1 MWRSSLSGWCNSNP
15 HSLHLVLVDFP
26 FFPKRP
32 MTYDFY
38 ELIKRF
44 FIPCSLAIKN
54 ITVLGSGVMGHG
66 IAQVSATAG
75 YNVVLRDI
83 KQEFLD
89 KAMEKIKW
97 SLDKLVTKEKISSEE
112 GATIFSRITPIVD
125 LNDAVKDAELVIEV
139 VPEIMD
145 LKKQVYA
152 ELDKVAKPEVVFA
165 SNTSTLPITEIAN
178 TTSRPDKFIGIHF
191 FNPPQLMKLVEVIPG
206 EKTSQEIT
214 NLTQEFVK
222 SVNKQAVL
230 CRKDVP
236 GFIINRLFIPMVH
249 EACYLQDRTGSTLE
263 EIDSAVKFKLGFPMG
278 IFELADFTGMDVIHK
293 ATVEMHLRDK
303 KVITPHKTIEKM
315 FDEKKLGQKSG
326 EGYYKYS
333 DDKYERVELS
343 EELAQKCNPIQLVA
357 NVLNNAAW
365 LITNGASDI
374 EEIEMAARLG
384 LGLRKPLFETAKE
397 VGIKNIVD
405 ELNNLAQIHGEFYK
419 PDPLLESMV

>member
-1 MWRSSLSGWCNSNP
+1 MIRNQI
-15 HSLHLVLVDFP
+15 F
-26 FFPKRP
+26 K
-32 MTYDFY
+32 Y
-38 ELIKRF
+38 IKKETDLKK
-44 FIPCSLAIKN
+44 SMAVKN

-97 SLDKLVTKEKISSEE
+97 SLDKLVTKEKISKEE
-112 GATIFSRITPIVD
+112 GDAIYSRITPIVD
-125 LNDAVKDAELVIEV
+125 LNEAVKDAELVIEV
-139 VPEIMD
+139 VPEIME
-145 LKKQVYA
+145 LKKSVYA
-152 ELDKVAKPEVVFA
+152 ELDKAAAPEVIFA

-178 TTSRPDKFIGIHF
+178 TTSRPEKFIGIHF

-214 NLTQEFVK
+214 ELTKEYVK
-222 SVNKQAVL
+222 SVNKQAVV

-249 EACYLQDRTGSTLE
+249 EACFLKDRTGATLE
-263 EIDSAVKFKLGFPMG
+263 EIDSAVKFNLGFPMG

-293 ATVEMHLRDK
+293 ATTEMHLRDK
-303 KVITPHKTIEKM
+303 KVINPHPLVEKM

-333 DDKYERVELS
+333 DDKYERVSLS
-343 EELAQKCNPIQLVA
+343 EELAAKCNPIQLVA
-357 NVLNNAAW
+357 NILNNAAW

-374 EEIEMAARLG
+374 EEIEKAAQLG
-384 LGLRKPLFETAKE
+384 LGLKKPLFETAKE
-397 VGIKNIVD
+397 IGIKNIVD
-405 ELNNLAQIHGEFYK
+405 ELNKLADEHGEFYK
-419 PDPLLESMV
+419 PDPLLVSMQ

>member
-1 MWRSSLSGWCNSNP
+1 M
-15 HSLHLVLVDFP
+15 
-26 FFPKRP
+26 
-32 MTYDFY
+32 
-38 ELIKRF
+38 
-44 FIPCSLAIKN
+44 AIKN

-97 SLDKLVTKEKISSEE
+97 SLDKLVTKEKISNEE
-112 GATIFSRITPIVD
+112 GDAIFSRITPVVD

-249 EACYLQDRTGSTLE
+249 EACYLQDRTGATLE

-303 KVITPHKTIEKM
+303 KVINPHKTIEKM

-397 VGIKNIVD
+397 IGIQNIVD

-419 PDPLLESMV
+419 PDPLLESMI

>member
-1 MWRSSLSGWCNSNP
+1 
-15 HSLHLVLVDFP
+15 
-26 FFPKRP
+26 
-32 MTYDFY
+32 MTV
-38 ELIKRF
+38 
-44 FIPCSLAIKN
+44 KN

-89 KAMEKIKW
+89 KAMEKIKL
-97 SLDKLVTKEKISSEE
+97 SLDKLVSKEKISKEE
-112 GATIFSRITPIVD
+112 GDSIFSRITPIVD
-125 LNDAVKDAELVIEV
+125 LNEAVKNAELVIEV
-139 VPEIMD
+139 VPEIME
-145 LKKQVYA
+145 LKKLVYA
-152 ELDKVAKPEVVFA
+152 ELDKVAGPEVIFA

-178 TTSRPDKFIGIHF
+178 TTSRPEKFIGIHF
-191 FNPPQLMKLVEVIPG
+191 FNPPQLMKLVEIIPG

-214 NLTQEFVK
+214 DLTQEYVK
-222 SVNKQAVL
+222 SINKQAVL

-249 EACYLQDRTGSTLE
+249 EACYAQDRTNATLE

-303 KVITPHKTIEKM
+303 KVINPHPTIEKM
-315 FDEKKLGQKSG
+315 FNEKKLGQKSG

-333 DDKYERVELS
+333 DDKYERVSLS
-343 EELAQKCNPIQLVA
+343 EELAEKFNPIQLVA
-357 NVLNNAAW
+357 NILNNAAW

-374 EEIEMAARLG
+374 GEIEKAAQLG
-384 LGLRKPLFETAKE
+384 LGLKKPLFETAKE
-397 VGIKNIVD
+397 IGIKNIID
-405 ELNNLAQIHGEFYK
+405 ELNKLAEKHGEFYK
-419 PDPLLESMV
+419 PDPLLISMQ

>member
-1 MWRSSLSGWCNSNP
+1 
-15 HSLHLVLVDFP
+15 
-26 FFPKRP
+26 
-32 MTYDFY
+32 MTV
-38 ELIKRF
+38 
-44 FIPCSLAIKN
+44 KN

-97 SLDKLVTKEKISSEE
+97 SLDKLVSKEKISKEDGDS
-112 GATIFSRITPIVD
+112 IFSRITPIVD
-125 LNDAVKDAELVIEV
+125 LNSAVKNAELVIEV

-145 LKKQVYA
+145 LKKSVYA
-152 ELDKVAKPEVVFA
+152 ELDKAASPEVVFA

-178 TTSRPDKFIGIHF
+178 TTSRPEKFIGIHF

-214 NLTQEFVK
+214 DLTLEYVK
-222 SVNKQAVL
+222 SVNKQAVV

-249 EACYLQDRTGSTLE
+249 EACYAQDRTNSTLE

-303 KVITPHKTIEKM
+303 KVINPHPTVEKM

-333 DDKYERVELS
+333 DDKYERVALS
-343 EELAQKCNPIQLVA
+343 EELAEKFNPIQLVA
-357 NVLNNAAW
+357 NILNNAAW

-374 EEIEMAARLG
+374 GEIEKAAQLG
-384 LGLRKPLFETAKE
+384 LGLKKPLFETAKE
-397 VGIKNIVD
+397 IGIKNIVD
-405 ELNNLAQIHGEFYK
+405 ELNKLAEKHGEFYR
-419 PDPLLESMV
+419 PDPLLISMQ

>member
-1 MWRSSLSGWCNSNP
+1 
-15 HSLHLVLVDFP
+15 
-26 FFPKRP
+26 
-32 MTYDFY
+32 MTV
-38 ELIKRF
+38 
-44 FIPCSLAIKN
+44 KN

-97 SLDKLVTKEKISSEE
+97 SLDKLVSKEKISKEE
-112 GATIFSRITPIVD
+112 GDSIFSRIKPIVD
-125 LNDAVKDAELVIEV
+125 LNEAVKDAELVIEV

-145 LKKQVYA
+145 LKKSVYA
-152 ELDKVAKPEVVFA
+152 ELDKAAGPDVIFA

-178 TTSRPDKFIGIHF
+178 TTSRPEKFIGIHF

-206 EKTSQEIT
+206 EKTSKEIT
-214 NLTQEFVK
+214 ELTQEYVK

-249 EACYLQDRTGSTLE
+249 EACFAQDRTNATLE

-293 ATVEMHLRDK
+293 ATTEMHLRDK
-303 KVITPHKTIEKM
+303 KVINPHPTVEKM
-315 FDEKKLGQKSG
+315 FNEKKLGQKSG

-333 DDKYERVELS
+333 DDKYERVSLS
-343 EELAQKCNPIQLVA
+343 EELAEKFNPIQLVA
-357 NVLNNAAW
+357 NIVNNAAW

-374 EEIEMAARLG
+374 GEIEKAAQLG
-384 LGLRKPLFETAKE
+384 LGLKKPLFETAKE
-397 VGIKNIVD
+397 IGIKNIVN
-405 ELNNLAQIHGEFYK
+405 ELNKLAEKHGEFYK
-419 PDPLLESMV
+419 PDPLLISMG

>member
-1 MWRSSLSGWCNSNP
+1 M
-15 HSLHLVLVDFP
+15 VV
-26 FFPKRP
+26 
-32 MTYDFY
+32 
-38 ELIKRF
+38 
-44 FIPCSLAIKN
+44 KN

-97 SLDKLVTKEKISSEE
+97 SLDKLVSKEKISKEE
-112 GATIFSRITPIVD
+112 GESIFSRITPIVD
-125 LNDAVKDAELVIEV
+125 LNEAVKNAELVIEV

-145 LKKQVYA
+145 LKKSVYA
-152 ELDKVAKPEVVFA
+152 ELDKVAGPEVIFA

-178 TTSRPDKFIGIHF
+178 TTSRPEKFIGIHF

-206 EKTSQEIT
+206 EKTAQEIT
-214 NLTQEFVK
+214 DLTQEYVK

-249 EACYLQDRTGSTLE
+249 EACFAQDRTNATLE

-303 KVITPHKTIEKM
+303 KVINPHPTVEKM
-315 FDEKKLGQKSG
+315 FNEKKLGQKSG

-333 DDKYERVELS
+333 DDKYERVMLS
-343 EELAQKCNPIQLVA
+343 EELAQKFNPIQLVA
-357 NVLNNAAW
+357 NIVNNAAW

-374 EEIEMAARLG
+374 GEIEKAAQLG
-384 LGLRKPLFETAKE
+384 LGLKKPLFETAKE
-397 VGIKNIVD
+397 IGIKNIVD
-405 ELNNLAQIHGEFYK
+405 ELNKLAEKYGEFYK
-419 PDPLLESMV
+419 PDPLLISMQ

>member
-1 MWRSSLSGWCNSNP
+1 MN
-15 HSLHLVLVDFP
+15 
-26 FFPKRP
+26 
-32 MTYDFY
+32 
-38 ELIKRF
+38 
-44 FIPCSLAIKN
+44 IKN

-75 YNVVLRDI
+75 YNIVLRDI

-89 KAMEKIKW
+89 KAMEKIRW
-97 SLDKLVTKEKISSEE
+97 SLDKLVTKEKISKEE
-112 GATIFSRITPIVD
+112 GDAIYSRITPVVD

-152 ELDKVAKPEVVFA
+152 ELDKVAKPEVIFA

-191 FNPPQLMKLVEVIPG
+191 FNPPQLMKLVEIIPG
-206 EKTSQEIT
+206 EKTSQDVTEI
-214 NLTQEFVK
+214 TQEFVK

-249 EACYLQDRTGSTLE
+249 EACYMQDRTGASLE

-303 KVITPHKTIEKM
+303 KVINPHKTIEKM

-374 EEIEMAARLG
+374 EEIEKAAKLG

-397 VGIKNIVD
+397 IGLQNIVD
-405 ELNNLAQIHGEFYK
+405 ELNNLAQEHGEFYK
-419 PDPLLESMV
+419 PDRLLETMI

>member
-1 MWRSSLSGWCNSNP
+1 VS
-15 HSLHLVLVDFP
+15 V
-26 FFPKRP
+26 
-32 MTYDFY
+32 
-38 ELIKRF
+38 
-44 FIPCSLAIKN
+44 KN

-66 IAQVSATAG
+66 IAQVAATAG
-75 YNVVLRDI
+75 YNIVLRDI

-89 KAMEKIKW
+89 KAMEKISW
-97 SLDKLVTKEKISSEE
+97 SLDKLVTKEKISKEQRDD
-112 GATIFSRITPIVD
+112 IFSRITPVVE
-125 LNDAVKDAELVIEV
+125 LNEAVKDAELVIEV

-152 ELDKVAKPEVVFA
+152 ELDKAAKPEVVFA

-214 NLTQEFVK
+214 DLTREFVK
-222 SVNKQAVL
+222 SVNKEAVL

-249 EACYLQDRTGSTLE
+249 EACYLQDRTGASLE
-263 EIDSAVKFKLGFPMG
+263 EIDSAVKFRLGFPMG

-303 KVITPHKTIEKM
+303 KVINPHTTVEKM
-315 FDEKKLGQKSG
+315 FDEKRLGQKSG

-343 EELAQKCNPIQLVA
+343 EELAEKCNPIQLVA
-357 NVLNNAAW
+357 NILNNAAW
-365 LITNGASDI
+365 LITNGASDE
-374 EEIEMAARLG
+374 EEIEKAVKLG
-384 LGLRKPLFETAKE
+384 LGLRKPLFETARE
-397 VGIKNIVD
+397 IGIRNIVD
-405 ELNNLAQIHGEFYK
+405 ELNKLAEEHGEFYK
-419 PDPLLESMV
+419 PDPYLESMI

>member
-1 MWRSSLSGWCNSNP
+1 MLN
-15 HSLHLVLVDFP
+15 
-26 FFPKRP
+26 
-32 MTYDFY
+32 
-38 ELIKRF
+38 
-44 FIPCSLAIKN
+44 IKN

-89 KAMEKIKW
+89 KAMEKIRW
-97 SLDKLVTKEKISSEE
+97 SLDKLVTKEKISKEE
-112 GATIFSRITPIVD
+112 GDAIFSRITPIVD
-125 LNDAVKDAELVIEV
+125 LNDAVKDSEMVIEV

-145 LKKQVYA
+145 LKKKVYA
-152 ELDKVAKPEVVFA
+152 ELDKAANPEVIFA

-214 NLTQEFVK
+214 ALTQEFVK

-249 EACYLQDRTGSTLE
+249 EACYLQDRTGATLE

-293 ATVEMHLRDK
+293 ATIEMHLRDK
-303 KVITPHKTIEKM
+303 KVINPHKTVEKM

-365 LITNGASDI
+365 LITNGASDV
-374 EEIEMAARLG
+374 EEIEKAAKLG

-397 VGIKNIVD
+397 IGIQNIVD
-405 ELNNLAQIHGEFYK
+405 ELNKLAQEYGEFYK
-419 PDPLLESMV
+419 PDPLLESMI